1 MKPTEREVDWG
12 MIAVALDL
20 AIPTSKIK
28 DLVRLLENDMELRRQ
43 VYNAMAWYNCGLG
56 RIN

>member
-12 MIAVALDL
+12 MIAVLL
-20 AIPTSKIK
+20 GLVIPTARIR
-28 DLVRLLENDMELRRQ
+28 DLVELIANDMELRRQ